1 MSLSQAREELL
12 ARLCEP
18 PYQSYSYA
26 YPHKSAYRPL
36 QPARRL
42 ETVWASEPRDALFLY
57 IHIPFCSYRCG
68 FCNLFALAT
77 PNGDVVSQYLAQ
89 LQQQWRQVRAAL
101 GQHRFVRFALGG
113 GTPSYLHHDELARL
127 FSMLHEDGVAIADMP
142 AGMEV
147 SPETVDAVKMQLA
160 ADAGIQRISMGVQ
173 SFAASEV
180 KRLVRPQQNAVVD
193 AAIGAIR
200 AADFPLLNLDLI
212 YGIEGQSVASFL
224 ASIESAL
231 AYQPEEIY
239 LYPLYVRPR
248 TGLGRIHE
256 RCADTADRGDIRLEM
271 YRAGRDLLR
280 SAGYQQVSMRLF
292 RAAHAPDP
300 DAPAYSCQRDGM
312 VGLGC
317 GARSYTAHLHYS
329 SEYAVARKGVHG
341 ILQHWLQRSAEDFAY
356 ADYGFELDEDERR
369 RRHVLQSLLMFPGLD
384 RADYRSRFGAD
395 CLEHLP
401 MLGVLPELGLAQM
414 DAHRIVL
421 SDEGMAHADVIGPW
435 LVSPAVRR
443 LMDGFELR

>member
-1 MSLSQAREELL
+1 MNLSQARAEL
-12 ARLCEP
+12 AERLRQP

-68 FCNLFALAT
+68 FCNLFALAS
-77 PNGDVVSQYLAQ
+77 PGGDVVSQYLAQ
-89 LQQQWRQVRAAL
+89 LQRQWRQVRAAL

-127 FSMLHEDGVAIADMP
+127 FAMLHEDGVAIAEMP

-147 SPETVDAVKMQLA
+147 SPETVDVAKMRLA
-160 ADAGIQRISMGVQ
+160 ADAGIKRISMGVQ
-173 SFAASEV
+173 SFSASEV
-180 KRLVRPQQNAVVD
+180 KRLVRPQQNAVVN
-193 AAIGAIR
+193 AAIEAIR

-231 AYQPEEIY
+231 AYRPEELY

-248 TGLGRIHE
+248 TGLERINARRADAPGRE
-256 RCADTADRGDIRLEM
+256 DTRLEM

-280 SAGYQQVSMRLF
+280 SAGYQQVSMRMF
-292 RAAHAPDP
+292 RAADAPDA

-329 SEYAVARKGVHG
+329 SEYAVARSGVHG
-341 ILQHWLQRSAEDFAY
+341 ILQHWLARPAEDFAY
-356 ADYGFELDEDERR
+356 ADYGFVLDEEERR
-369 RRHVLQSLLMFPGLD
+369 RRHVLQSLLMFPGLARD
-384 RADYRSRFGAD
+384 DYRARFGAD

-401 MLGVLPELGLAQM
+401 MLAVLPELGLAHM
-414 DAHRIVL
+414 DAQRIVL

-435 LVSPAVRR
+435 LVSPAVRQ